1 MGKCEMCGKEI
12 DDKYKFCMGCVQQMK
27 KDNAEVGA
35 TSSGSNADVVKSLG
49 ALNNNLYAIRTLLET
64 QLEIQYGFLLV
75 WDKETAKF
83 VIQKTKQKKKVK
95 K

>member
-1 MGKCEMCGKEI
+1 MGKCELCGKEV
-12 DDKYKFCMGCVQQMK
+12 DDKYKFCMACVQQMK

-35 TSSGSNADVVKSLG
+35 TSTGSNADVVRSLG

-64 QLEIQYGFLLV
+64 QLETEHNLLLV
-75 WDKETAKF
+75 WDKENAKF
-83 VIQKTKQKKKVK
+83 VIQKKKKAK